1 LRLIPLLLILLL
13 AGCGPVP
20 KASIE
25 ADQRAKLF
33 ESPPPNLGAIYVY
46 RADPKSLWWGTRI
59 AFIGGVTSELSTEL
73 PSGTFLK
80 FESQPGLAE
89 ISCFTT
95 GLRDRHEIVVVGG
108 QVRYFETSISWGDY
122 SPYCLVREVPAE
134 WAQAAIRVRTRVE
147 PQ

>member
-1 LRLIPLLLILLL
+1 LRLIPLLLILML
-13 AGCGPVP
+13 AGCGTVP

-33 ESPPPNLGAIYVY
+33 EAPPPDLGAIYVY
-46 RADPKSLWWGTRI
+46 RTDPKSLLWGIRI
-59 AFIGGVTSELSTEL
+59 AFIGGVTNALSTEL
-73 PSGTFLK
+73 PGGTYLR
-80 FESQPGLAE
+80 FESRPGLAE

-95 GLRDRHEIVVVGG
+95 ALRDRHEFAVVGG
-108 QVRYFETSISWGDY
+108 QIRYFETSVYFGEF

-134 WAQAAIRVRTRVE
+134 RAQAAIRARTRVE

>member
-1 LRLIPLLLILLL
+1 LRLILLL
-13 AGCGPVP
+13 LISMLAGCGTVP
-20 KASIE
+20 KASVE

-33 ESPPPNLGAIYVY
+33 EPPPPNLGAIYVY
-46 RADPKSLWWGTRI
+46 RTDPKSLLWGIRI
-59 AFIGGVTSELSTEL
+59 AFIGGVTNALSTEL
-73 PSGTFLK
+73 PSGTYLR

-95 GLRDRHEIVVVGG
+95 ALRDRHEFTVVGG
-108 QVRYFETSISWGDY
+108 QIRYFETSVYFGDY

-134 WAQAAIRVRTRVE
+134 WAQAAIRARTRVE